1 MNFDREHFAELLR
14 LAKGDRSI
22 NRYGVTAGVD
32 PGYIS
37 RLLRGLVANAPS
49 ASVINRLATAAQN
62 NVGAADLMR
71 AAGYLA
77 TSAQTYDNPAQPE
90 YVLQQWGKVIEEATY
105 YNITPEVAVEL
116 IRSVGQSL
124 EKIRK

>member
-1 MNFDREHFAELLR
+1 MNFDREQFADLLR

-22 NRYGVTAGVD
+22 NRYGVAAGVD

-37 RLLRGLVANAPS
+37 RLMRGLVANAPS
-49 ASVINRLATAAQN
+49 ASVINRLAAAAEN
-62 NVGAADLMR
+62 KVEAADLMR

-77 TSAQTYDNPAQPE
+77 PTEPVYSSPTRAEDALHE
-90 YVLQQWGKVIEEATY
+90 WEKVIEEAAR
-105 YNITPEVAVEL
+105 YNITPEVAAEL

-124 EKIRK
+124 KKIRK